1 MANLTQF
8 HLDCHKLFDGVK
20 LFPIEMD
27 LAKSAFQTSDSA
39 HREFHDNVSDG
50 EEAREAEGDERILN
64 LDTEESQGD
73 LLTQLRDTQPMAEGG
88 SENLQLLSGIGNTQN
103 QNNNPGPETATLL
116 DL

>member
-39 HREFHDNVSDG
+39 PGEFHDHVSDG
-50 EEAREAEGDERILN
+50 EEVGEGDERMVNI
-64 LDTEESQGD
+64 EESQGD
-73 LLTQLRDTQPMAEGG
+73 LLRDVSPAGGGG
-88 SENLQLLSGIGNTQN
+88 SENSELLSGLGQP
-103 QNNNPGPETATLL
+103 QHNNPDTAKLL

>member
-27 LAKSAFQTSDSA
+27 LARSAFQTSDSA
-39 HREFHDNVSDG
+39 TEEFHDHVSDG
-50 EEAREAEGDERILN
+50 EEVREVEDERMVNI
-64 LDTEESQGD
+64 DPEESQGD
-73 LLTQLRDTQPMAEGG
+73 LLKDVSPPGGGG
-88 SENLQLLSGIGNTQN
+88 SENLQLLAGLGQTQ
-103 QNNNPGPETATLL
+103 QNNPDTAKLL